1 MLTSS
6 GVHLRLSTGA
16 VSDPAVAAQAA
27 EHSVTKNVVSCTD
40 ATAATHAAFLALML
54 WLSGSLVAS
63 VGLGCGTV
71 DCRCRIDGAY
81 HPRRPRQSLE
91 AALVEESAAAAASLR
106 DQAQRLAGVVSV
118 FNVGARGGRP
128 RQVLLG
134 T

>member
-1 MLTSS
+1 M
-6 GVHLRLSTGA
+6 RLSTGA

-40 ATAATHAAFLALML
+40 ATDATAATHAAFIALML

-71 DCRCRIDGAY
+71 DCRCRIDGAH
-81 HPRRPRQSLE
+81 HPRRLRQSLE